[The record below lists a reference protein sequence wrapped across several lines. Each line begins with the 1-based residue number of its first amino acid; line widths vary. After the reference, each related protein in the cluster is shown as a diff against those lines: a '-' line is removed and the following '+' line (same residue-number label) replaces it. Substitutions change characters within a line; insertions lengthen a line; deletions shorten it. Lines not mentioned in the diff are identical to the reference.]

1 MRPHLTL
8 KSDDEA
14 LRRASSLAAAGGGG
28 AGWLQRWWNGDEAPA
43 DPAKPDPPA
52 DEPADAAAEAADE
65 GPALNSQ
72 AISVMK
78 MLKGLGALSEED
90 VANAMEVMKKN
101 RESHGPPAHRIS
113 LCKGMFNCVCW
124 MWLTSKARCLQPS
137 STPLRRRRRRHRT
150 LLRRG
155 SRPMSCEMECG

>member
-1 MRPHLTL
+1 MPRHLTL

-14 LRRASSLAAAGGGG
+14 LRRASGLAAAGGGG

-43 DPAKPDPPA
+43 DPAAKPPSA
-52 DEPADAAAEAADE
+52 DVEPQPADAAAEAADD

-101 RESHGPPAHRIS
+101 RKSHGPPPPRIS
-113 LCKGMFNCVCW
+113 LCKACSAVMLVVANLEGALPAAFFHA
-124 MWLTSKARCLQPS
+124 SPPPAPPPPDPAEEKQP
-137 STPLRRRRRRHRT
+137 PDEL
-150 LLRRG
+150 
-155 SRPMSCEMECG
+155 

>member
-1 MRPHLTL
+1 MPRHLTL

-14 LRRASSLAAAGGGG
+14 LRRASGLAAAGGGG

-43 DPAKPDPPA
+43 DPAAKPDPPA
-52 DEPADAAAEAADE
+52 DEPADAATEAADE

-101 RESHGPPAHRIS
+101 RESHGPPPPRIS
-113 LCKGMFNCVCW
+113 LCKACSAVMLVVANLEGALPAAFFHA
-124 MWLTSKARCLQPS
+124 SPPPAPPPPDPAEEKQP
-137 STPLRRRRRRHRT
+137 PDEL
-150 LLRRG
+150 
-155 SRPMSCEMECG
+155 

>member
-1 MRPHLTL
+1 MRPHLAL

-52 DEPADAAAEAADE
+52 DEPADTAAEAADE

-101 RESHGPPAHRIS
+101 RESHAPPAPRIS
-113 LCKGMFNCVCW
+113 LCKACSAVMLVVANLEGALPAAFFHA
-124 MWLTSKARCLQPS
+124 SPPPAPPPPDPAEERQP
-137 STPLRRRRRRHRT
+137 PDEL
-150 LLRRG
+150 
-155 SRPMSCEMECG
+155 